1 MAYLDENGNT
11 IPEAPQR
18 KLSEDMSIDQIRMLE
33 ARGLDPRQQDIVPV
47 DVGEI
52 SPILGTAAGN
62 ASGGM
67 HFIPSELDSDALQ
80 FATSIPRRVTG
91 AAAALV
97 PAAGGAMAGG
107 ADALW
112 NAGMRRAGMGDDVP
126 WYDRIWQGGA
136 DAWKRAYVGRE
147 EGLMGAVTDPVNV
160 ISMLAPPLAETRVVG
175 QLGAAAADALKASR
189 MPTFAE
195 YGVPLAKTLA
205 RGLEGA
211 AYATIPNAVRGR
223 ITPASMPD
231 QAASGFGNGLKDAAI
246 GAGMNMTITPLA
258 TKAALHMFPGI
269 ERMQDFS
276 HGFAGR
282 QKTSMTNIQA
292 SEDDLLNLI
301 DQARFPTRKSLYA
314 ADERNLNRASDA
326 YEQAF
331 ESVAPEHRAVS
342 LDKLRNI
349 PAAIRQDLEEKAA
362 LGVIPGD
369 PATLTTALNH
379 KLESYNQAL
388 ENAINARGRRVEEF
402 LPENQGLAGRAREYS
417 RETDALLADLADP
430 YLSLREVHA
439 LRNRFKGHYGP
450 GSTETAAKQM
460 DELVN
465 SHLNEALLD
474 APGYRQKLGTAPN
487 DYRTALQ
494 LGRLL
499 NYNKI
504 GAENSYFAPIM
515 LRKLGTPGGI
525 SGLPFATMRS
535 GLPAATTGS
544 DEP

>member
-1 MAYLDENGNT
+1 MAWNPDEG
-11 IPEAPQR
+11 EAVQPAPR

-33 ARGLDPRQQDIVPV
+33 SRGLDPRKEDIVPL

-67 HFIPSELDSDALQ
+67 HFTPSDMDSDALQ
-80 FATSIPRRVTG
+80 FAASIPRRVTG

-97 PAAGGAMAGG
+97 PGAVGAAAGGI
-107 ADALW
+107 DALW
-112 NAGMRRAGMGDDVP
+112 NEGMKRAGMGDDVP

-136 DAWKRAYVGRE
+136 DSWKKAYLGRE
-147 EGLMGAVTDPVNV
+147 EGTMGVVSDPVNL
-160 ISMLAPPLAETRVVG
+160 ISMLAPPLAETRVIG
-175 QLGAAAADALKASR
+175 QLGEAASAALKASR
-189 MPTFAE
+189 MPTFAN
-195 YGVPLAKTLA
+195 YGMPAAKTLA

-223 ITPASMPD
+223 IAPVSMPD

-269 ERMQDFS
+269 ERMQDYS

-342 LDKLRNI
+342 LDKLRGI
-349 PAAIRQDLEEKAA
+349 ASTIRQDIEEKAA
-362 LGVIPGD
+362 LGGISID
-369 PATLTTALNH
+369 RATLDNAVEA
-379 KLESYNQAL
+379 KLESFTKAL
-388 ENAINARGRRVEEF
+388 EGAISARAKRVEDY
-402 LPENQGLAGRAREYS
+402 LPDNQGIAGRMREYS
-417 RETDALLADLADP
+417 RETDALLEGLADP

-439 LRNRFKGHYGP
+439 MRNQFKGHYGP
-450 GSTETAAKQM
+450 GSAETAAKTV

-465 SHLNEALLD
+465 NHLNEALLD
-474 APGYRQKLGTAPN
+474 APGYREVLGSAPN
-487 DYRTALQ
+487 DFRTALQ

-535 GLPAATTGS
+535 GLSAATTGS
-544 DEP
+544 DEK

>member
-1 MAYLDENGNT
+1 
-11 IPEAPQR
+11 
-18 KLSEDMSIDQIRMLE
+18 
-33 ARGLDPRQQDIVPV
+33 
-47 DVGEI
+47 
-52 SPILGTAAGN
+52 
-62 ASGGM
+62 
-67 HFIPSELDSDALQ
+67 
-80 FATSIPRRVTG
+80 
-91 AAAALV
+91 
-97 PAAGGAMAGG
+97 
-107 ADALW
+107 
-112 NAGMRRAGMGDDVP
+112 
-126 WYDRIWQGGA
+126 
-136 DAWKRAYVGRE
+136 
-147 EGLMGAVTDPVNV
+147 
-160 ISMLAPPLAETRVVG
+160 
-175 QLGAAAADALKASR
+175 
-189 MPTFAE
+189 MPTFAN
-195 YGVPLAKTLA
+195 YGMPVAKTLA

-211 AYATIPNAVRGR
+211 AYGVVPPAMRGELQDGQF
-223 ITPASMPD
+223 MG
-231 QAASGFGNGLKDAAI
+231 AAGSGAA
-246 GAGMNMTITPLA
+246 MNMAIPPLA

-269 ERMQDFS
+269 ERMQDYS

-349 PAAIRQDLEEKAA
+349 PGAIRQDLEEKAA

-369 PATLTTALNH
+369 PATMTTALNH
-379 KLESYNQAL
+379 KMESYNQAL

-402 LPENQGLAGRAREYS
+402 LPDNQGLAGKAREYS

-450 GSTETAAKQM
+450 GSTETASKLM

-474 APGYRQKLGTAPN
+474 APGYREVLGSAPN
-487 DYRTALQ
+487 DFRTALQ

-535 GLPAATTGS
+535 GLSAATTGS
-544 DEP
+544 DEK